1 MEPAVTEAYM
11 EAAQIQVAVME
22 AADTPKPIWLPAV
35 M

>member
-1 MEPAVTEAYM
+1 M

-22 AADTPKPIWLPAV
+22 AADTPKPIRLPAV